1 MRLLSHQAQSNDLQ
15 GEQRHR
21 ATWSSEQCEVIML
34 SCTYTQTIFG
44 CVIMVTTEAIKC
56 G

>member
-34 SCTYTQTIFG
+34 AALILKLFLDVSLW
-44 CVIMVTTEAIKC
+44 
-56 G
+56 